1 VQRRPLEK
9 GFAAPCQRET
19 IRKLSGQQGYD
30 GLQGPLALLLVGK
43 MRQNLPFTIGPL
55 LTKGHPTT
63 RLPLGS
69 LATTCQATPGRSF
82 APSVVNCDVVAR
94 GEKTLGVPVTSTTC

>member
-1 VQRRPLEK
+1 MQRRPLAK

-19 IRKLSGQQGYD
+19 IRKLLGQQGYD
-30 GLQGPLALLLVGK
+30 GLQGPLALLLIGK
-43 MRQNLPFTIGPL
+43 MRRNLPFTIWSL
-55 LTKGHPTT
+55 AYNCHQTT

>member
-1 VQRRPLEK
+1 VQRRPLAK

-30 GLQGPLALLLVGK
+30 GLQGPLALLLIGK
-43 MRQNLPFTIGPL
+43 MRRNLPFTIWSLAYKLP
-55 LTKGHPTT
+55 PDYPA
-63 RLPLGS
+63 PLGS

-82 APSVVNCDVVAR
+82 APSAVNCDVVVQQLA
-94 GEKTLGVPVTSTTC
+94 KPAQS